1 MRIMRIIF
9 LISLF
14 FISACSTVSSK
25 APLPAPTPSS
35 FNIHGL
41 VGVTTTNSQNSANF
55 NWYQHGATY
64 HIELYGP
71 MALGTTYLDS
81 DGQQVALTLSNQQT
95 YNASSPEI
103 LMQNVL
109 GWSLPLDGL
118 KYWILAQPVPNEPFA
133 AQKNITGN
141 FQSLSQEGWTITYTW
156 VATQK
161 FPHKITLT
169 RPGIKAIVI
178 VNKVD

>member
-1 MRIMRIIF
+1 MRIMKIIF
-9 LISLF
+9 FISLF
-14 FISACSTVSSK
+14 FLSACSTVTSK
-25 APLPAPTPSS
+25 APTPSPS
-35 FNIHGL
+35 GFNIHGL

-55 NWYQHGATY
+55 NWYQQGATY

-81 DGQQVALTLSNQQT
+81 DGQQVSLTLSNQET
-95 YNASSPEI
+95 YHASAPEI

-109 GWSLPLDGL
+109 GWSLPVDGL
-118 KYWILAQPVPNEPFA
+118 KYWILALPMPNEAFTA
-133 AQKNITGN
+133 KKDAMGN
-141 FQSLSQEGWTITYTW
+141 LQSLSQEGWMMTYVW
-156 VATQK
+156 VAGQK

-169 RPGIKAIVI
+169 RPGIKVILI